1 MLCDVML
8 YYIILYHIILYY
20 IILYY
25 IYIINKIYVS
35 IGFHGTSVEI
45 FAIHSRSGSS
55 GGLTELKHWTMTMYF
70 FSLDNPSHLT

>member
-1 MLCDVML
+1 ML

-20 IILYY
+20 I

-55 GGLTELKHWTMTMYF
+55 GGLTELKHWTTTMYF